1 MAGGENFCLR
11 LNVFEKNVKTSWQ
24 ELQLEE
30 NYSDIILAC
39 EGKHIKTHKLVISSF
54 SPVLRNILKLNQT
67 FNPLIYLKGVKFKDL
82 QNLLNFMYQGQVD
95 VAEDDLSSF
104 LEIAEDLNVLGLS
117 EKNAE
122 VCDEINTSQFSYENA
137 APSPKIKRIVE
148 NEKEN
153 NGSIKS
159 VSDHRENVGKGKDM
173 NFYL

>member
-1 MAGGENFCLR
+1 M
-11 LNVFEKNVKTSWQ
+11 FEKNVKTSWQ

-122 VCDEINTSQFSYENA
+122 VCYKINTILRVLLHPKTLHESRPWAVAPCMVTSA
-137 APSPKIKRIVE
+137 ATHHPKI
-148 NEKEN
+148 
-153 NGSIKS
+153 
-159 VSDHRENVGKGKDM
+159 
-173 NFYL
+173 